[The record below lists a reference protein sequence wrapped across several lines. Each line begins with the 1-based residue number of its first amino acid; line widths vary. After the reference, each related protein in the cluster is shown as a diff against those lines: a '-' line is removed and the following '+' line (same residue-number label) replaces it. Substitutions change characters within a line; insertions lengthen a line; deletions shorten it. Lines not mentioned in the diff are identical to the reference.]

1 MKQVQKPQWENS
13 TKPFCLFDLF
23 FSFFFWGGLFAF
35 YQTFKGKIIPML
47 LKLSQG
53 YGKEEKL
60 LNSYDDASI

>member
-1 MKQVQKPQWENS
+1 MGEFYQ
-13 TKPFCLFDLF
+13 TFLFVWF
-23 FSFFFWGGLFAF
+23 VFSFFFGGGLFAF

-53 YGKEEKL
+53 YGKEENL